1 VAVPD
6 LLNRGFIISRRAAQP
21 AGGGGRTFIVTG
33 LHRSG
38 TSLVAAMLQQAGL
51 FIGSEINDIVY
62 EDAEI
67 ARVLA
72 SRDAKALRQ
81 VIGAR
86 NANYRSWGFKQ
97 PMLCHDLR
105 PEQLALFDDPHVI
118 VTFRDP
124 VAVAVRTMV
133 SEYQEPAQSL
143 RDTMADMNALMAF
156 VGALQCPT
164 LLLSYEKALTFRE
177 DFVGAIMQFCDLPQ
191 NEALRARLAGVIEP
205 GRPQYVAGARR
216 RYEGIVEGVQGDSLY
231 GWCRLTHTTDP
242 VALEVLVDGTPVL
255 RLVADVFRQDLLDA
269 GLGEGSHGFFVPLA
283 ELDTGADAVIGVKV
297 AGHDVLLGNSG
308 RRVSEL
314 LADSS

>member
-1 VAVPD
+1 MAVPD
-6 LLNRGFIISRRAAQP
+6 LLNRGFIISRPTQKAA
-21 AGGGGRTFIVTG
+21 GSGRTFIVTG

-72 SRDAKALRQ
+72 SRDAEALRQ
-81 VIGAR
+81 VIAAR
-86 NANYRSWGFKQ
+86 DANYRSWGFKQ

-105 PEQLALFDDPHVI
+105 PEQLAQFHDPHVI

-133 SEYQEPAQSL
+133 SEYQEAAHSL
-143 RDTMADMNALMAF
+143 RDAMTDLNAMMAF

-205 GRPQYVAGARR
+205 GRPDYVAGARR
-216 RYEGIVEGVQGDSLY
+216 RYEGILEGARGDSLY
-231 GWCRLTHTTDP
+231 GWCRLTHTTEP

-269 GLGEGSHGFFVPLA
+269 GIGEGSHGFFISLVEVNVA
-283 ELDTGADAVIGVKV
+283 ADAVIGIKV
-297 AGHDVLLGNSG
+297 ADHDVWLGNSG
-308 RRVSEL
+308 RRLSEL
-314 LADSS
+314 LAGSS

>member
-1 VAVPD
+1 MPD
-6 LLNRGFIISRRAAQP
+6 LLNRGFIISRPTQHAA
-21 AGGGGRTFIVTG
+21 GSGRTFIVTG

-72 SRDAKALRQ
+72 SRDADALRQ
-81 VIGAR
+81 LITAR
-86 NANYRSWGFKQ
+86 DANYRSWGFKQ

-105 PEQLALFDDPHVI
+105 PEQLALFHDPHVI

-143 RDTMADMNALMAF
+143 RDAMTDLNAMMDF
-156 VGALQCPT
+156 VAALQCPT
-164 LLLSYEKALTFRE
+164 LLLSYEKALTLRD

-205 GRPQYVAGARR
+205 GRPDYVAGARR
-216 RYEGIVEGVQGDSLY
+216 RYEGILEGVQGDSLY

-242 VALEVLVDGTPVL
+242 VALDVLVDGTPVL
-255 RLVADVFRQDLLDA
+255 RLSAGVFRQDLQDA
-269 GLGEGSHGFFVPLA
+269 GIGQGSHGFCIPLDQLNA
-283 ELDTGADAVIGVKV
+283 GADAVIGIKV
-297 AGHDVLLGNSG
+297 ADHDVWLGNSG
-308 RRVSEL
+308 RRLSEL
-314 LADSS
+314 LAGSP